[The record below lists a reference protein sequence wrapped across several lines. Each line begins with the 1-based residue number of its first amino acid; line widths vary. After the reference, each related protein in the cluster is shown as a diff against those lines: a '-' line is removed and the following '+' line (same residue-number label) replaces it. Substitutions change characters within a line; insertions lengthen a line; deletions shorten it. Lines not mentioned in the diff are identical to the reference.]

1 MVWRGASRVV
11 GGGAGGSAAPGR
23 LSDFADIEGAVV
35 LFQAAGLTQ
44 VLRSDD
50 EMELAADVLA
60 ASDAEAGLRNGLDP
74 LGRDHLLARFTGP
87 RSDQSLIGTEP
98 TSGEAGKLPRTPRV
112 VQT

>member
-35 LFQAAGLTQ
+35 LFEAAGLTQ
-44 VLRSDD
+44 VLRCDD

-74 LGRDHLLARFTGP
+74 LGRDHLLARP

-98 TSGEAGKLPRTPRV
+98 TSGEAGKLPRTPR
-112 VQT
+112 